1 MKIFL
6 LAVTILFLIVRIK
19 STPRML
25 SKKLYYANLSKSLD
39 KQKKSLEGKEEDY
52 ITLANGVAVVIALLL
67 QLLMIIYYSLMGNR
81 FSSNTIMLIL
91 SALQI
96 VTIFIT
102 CITELNKKTFSTN
115 IEDHKFHRF
124 YRLFNVVLDYIYYPM
139 GIYLL
144 IL

>member
-1 MKIFL
+1 
-6 LAVTILFLIVRIK
+6 
-19 STPRML
+19 
-25 SKKLYYANLSKSLD
+25 LD

-52 ITLANGVAVVIALLL
+52 ITLANGVAVVIALLF
-67 QLLMIIYYSLMGNR
+67 QLLMTIYYSIMGNR

-102 CITELNKKTFSTN
+102 CMTELNKKTFSTN

-144 IL
+144 IV